1 MYRFILLWFEP
12 HDCVIYS
19 IINSI
24 SFEIRNV
31 ILVCELQNFR
41 VLGLARVLEGI
52 SYGPGFLQRRRP
64 RSTTNPASYWWILD
78 EPRLPVQRSL
88 P

>member
-41 VLGLARVLEGI
+41 VLGLARVLDYQGHQLWPWVLTEEETKVNDKP
-52 SYGPGFLQRRRP
+52 SQLLVDP
-64 RSTTNPASYWWILD
+64 R
-78 EPRLPVQRSL
+78 
-88 P
+88 